1 MNRKLQRWLQAV
13 FEAIEPVFDLAI
25 EARWLW
31 QQIPGWVQAATH
43 RTER

>member
-1 MNRKLQRWLQAV
+1 MNRKLQRWLQP
-13 FEAIEPVFDLAI
+13 IFDLAI

-31 QQIPGWVQAATH
+31 QQIPKWVQAATH

>member
-1 MNRKLQRWLQAV
+1 MNRKLAYRLQP
-13 FEAIEPVFDLAI
+13 IFDLVI

>member
-1 MNRKLQRWLQAV
+1 MKLQLRYRLQP
-13 FEAIEPVFDLAI
+13 IFDLAI

-31 QQIPGWVQAATH
+31 QQIPKWVQAATH